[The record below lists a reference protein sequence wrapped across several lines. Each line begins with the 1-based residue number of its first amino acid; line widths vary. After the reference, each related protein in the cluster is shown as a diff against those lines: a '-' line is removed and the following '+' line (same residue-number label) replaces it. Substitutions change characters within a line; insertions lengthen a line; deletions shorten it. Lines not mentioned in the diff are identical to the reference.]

1 MAAQNG
7 QVLIACLE
15 NAAYMISEL
24 LASTGGGETNAED
37 AQKLVGHL
45 TVSMLNE
52 IIASAKEGAP
62 TNSEQGTW
70 LQHQITLEPPVQICM
85 VLKGKVKVGSFAKS

>member
-1 MAAQNG
+1 MT
-7 QVLIACLE
+7 
-15 NAAYMISEL
+15 SEL

-45 TVSMLNE
+45 TVSMLSG
-52 IIASAKEGAP
+52 IASAKEGAP

-70 LQHQITLEPPVQICM
+70 LQHQITLNATVQFRSPPFTFLYCKICM
-85 VLKGKVKVGSFAKS
+85 VLKG